1 MAPVTAL
8 TISKQMYDHLSQHAR
23 AAQRDLNEFAE
34 TLLRAQIQPTDH
46 PYVVRR
52 GGQRGG
58 SPVIRGSDIPI
69 WLIVAM
75 WRAGDSLDDIGQAY
89 PYLNPAALYDA
100 ISYYFDH
107 RQEIEAEIRQNRIA
121 QVLADTGAEFDNE
134 GRLTFPDNHGG

>member
-1 MAPVTAL
+1 
-8 TISKQMYDHLSQHAR
+8 MYDVSKIVNASCFVFFFFLMIRRPPRSTLDR
-23 AAQRDLNEFAE
+23 SSAA
-34 TLLRAQIQPTDH
+34 
-46 PYVVRR
+46 
-52 GGQRGG
+52 
-58 SPVIRGSDIPI
+58 SD
-69 WLIVAM
+69 VYK
-75 WRAGDSLDDIGQAY
+75 RQGQAY

>member
-1 MAPVTAL
+1 
-8 TISKQMYDHLSQHAR
+8 
-23 AAQRDLNEFAE
+23 
-34 TLLRAQIQPTDH
+34 
-46 PYVVRR
+46 
-52 GGQRGG
+52 
-58 SPVIRGSDIPI
+58 
-69 WLIVAM
+69 
-75 WRAGDSLDDIGQAY
+75 AGDSLDDIGQAY

>member
-1 MAPVTAL
+1 MASVTSL
-8 TISKQMYDHLSQHAR
+8 TISSQMYDHLSQQAR
-23 AAQRDLNEFAE
+23 SAHLDLNELAE
-34 TLLRAQIQPTDH
+34 TLLRGQLQPTDH
-46 PYVVRR
+46 PYVARR

-58 SPVIRGSDIPI
+58 SPVIRGSDVPI

-134 GRLTFPDNHGG
+134 GRLTFPDNHAG